1 MVTLPGISAF
11 FGSSSHR
18 PGPDSKIAM
27 AERIARL
34 DSPRLIRTSGAQRAL
49 RPSSSLS
56 HPASSFVAAI
66 HAAQQTTLNL
76 VE

>member
-34 DSPRLIRTSGAQRAL
+34 DSPRLIRTSGRKRAL
-49 RPSSSLS
+49 RPRPLYPIPLPPLS
-56 HPASSFVAAI
+56 PLSMPHNRQP
-66 HAAQQTTLNL
+66 
-76 VE
+76 